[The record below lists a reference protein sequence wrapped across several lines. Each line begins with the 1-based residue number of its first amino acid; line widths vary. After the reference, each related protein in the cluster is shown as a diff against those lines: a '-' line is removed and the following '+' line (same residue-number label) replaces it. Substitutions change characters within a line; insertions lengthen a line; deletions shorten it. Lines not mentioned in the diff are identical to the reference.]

1 MVLVNKKVA
10 MDYLMG
16 NELIFQR
23 VKDSFL
29 NSYQQFLSDYE
40 SLNATKD
47 KNAAFNYIH
56 SLKAIS
62 LNLGAETLYQAASV
76 AVDSLKKELW
86 IQEHIDSFFKTLEM
100 TYNELKTL

>member
-40 SLNATKD
+40 SLTATKD

-56 SLKAIS
+56 SLKGIS
-62 LNLGAETLYQAASV
+62 LNLGAEALYQAASV